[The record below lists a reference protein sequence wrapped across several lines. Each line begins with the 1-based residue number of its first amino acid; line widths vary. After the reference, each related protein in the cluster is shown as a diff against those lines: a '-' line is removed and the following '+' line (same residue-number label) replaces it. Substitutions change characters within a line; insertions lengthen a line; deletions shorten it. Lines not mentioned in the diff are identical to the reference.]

1 MFGSNVFSYTQF
13 FYPLIGNLSWDQTV
27 VRQVRFTPQM
37 MFVAMVMQQH
47 YVKKQKKI
55 LWTWGL
61 RTASGF
67 YDAAVVQW

>member
-47 YVKKQKKI
+47 YVKKQKKNPLDMGI
-55 LWTWGL
+55 KNSFRFL
-61 RTASGF
+61 
-67 YDAAVVQW
+67 